1 MTENAAAKQ
10 RRRGRG
16 RPFEPGRSGN
26 PSGKPPGTR
35 HKATL
40 AAEALLD
47 GETEALTRKAIAMA
61 LEGDATAM
69 RLCLERILPPRRDR
83 PVTIELPTLG
93 GAGDALGAMAAITTA
108 VAAGGLTP
116 SEAGD
121 LSSLVSGYVKAIEI
135 DELDKRIAALEQR
148 ASSTERR

>member
-1 MTENAAAKQ
+1 MQ
-10 RRRGRG
+10 RQNSDGRGHG

-26 PSGKPPGTR
+26 PSGKLPCTR

-40 AAEALLD
+40 AAEVLLD
-47 GETEALTRKAIAMA
+47 GESENLTRKAIAMA

-83 PVTIELPTLG
+83 PISVALPPLG
-93 GAGDALGAMAAITTA
+93 GAGDAVRAMAAITTA
-108 VAAGGLTP
+108 VASGGLTP

-121 LSSLVSGYVKAIEI
+121 LSSLISGYVKAVEI
-135 DELDKRIAALEQR
+135 DELDKRIAALEQH
-148 ASSTERR
+148 ASSAERR